1 MIQLQLTEEEQD
13 ILVHLL
19 ETCITDLRVEIHETD
34 NYEYRNMLKTRK
46 ETLIK
51 LQQALKSDQAIQAMT

>member
-19 ETCITDLRVEIHETD
+19 ETCITDLRVEIHEAD